1 MRGAKLL
8 VIGIDGLRWDRVD
21 RAVAPRLT
29 ALSDSGV
36 FAPSLLPREY
46 GAETVSGPGWSTIA
60 TGVWPAKHGV
70 RDNEFEGKRY
80 DRYPDFLTRIA
91 REGLSTIA
99 VLDWPPMAH
108 EGMFSAELEQLVIGD
123 GEALGYLVEDRR
135 VTDEAVRLLRH
146 GQPDAAFVY
155 LGSVDMVGHGWG
167 AMSAEYVDMIS
178 VVDGCVGQL
187 LDAIEHRPSRG
198 SEHWLIMVTTD
209 HGHLDEGGHGG
220 VSDDERRT
228 FVLYGG
234 DHVEPGERDD
244 AQIVDVAATALAHL
258 GLTVPKELDGRP
270 LTTGGP
276 TTISYASATQAV
288 LGRSYTTPPG

>member
-1 MRGAKLL
+1 MREAKLL
-8 VIGIDGLRWDRVD
+8 VIGIDGLRWDRVE
-21 RAVAPRLT
+21 RSVAPRLT
-29 ALSDSGV
+29 ALSDRGV
-36 FAPSLLPREY
+36 FAPSLLPHEY

-91 REGLSTIA
+91 RAGRSTMA
-99 VLDWPPMAH
+99 VLDWPPLAQ
-108 EGMFSAELEQLVIGD
+108 EGVFSTEVGHLVTGD
-123 GEALGYLVEDRR
+123 GEAHGYLVEDRR
-135 VTDEAVRLLRH
+135 LTGEAVRLLRH

-167 AMSAEYVDMIS
+167 AMSVEYVEMIRT
-178 VVDGCVGQL
+178 VDGLVGQL

-220 VSDDERRT
+220 FGDDERGT

-244 AQIVDVAATALAHL
+244 ARIVDIAATALAHF
-258 GLTVPKELDGRP
+258 GLSIPAELDGRP
-270 LTTGGP
+270 LTTVQRW
-276 TTISYASATQAV
+276 SMC
-288 LGRSYTTPPG
+288 R